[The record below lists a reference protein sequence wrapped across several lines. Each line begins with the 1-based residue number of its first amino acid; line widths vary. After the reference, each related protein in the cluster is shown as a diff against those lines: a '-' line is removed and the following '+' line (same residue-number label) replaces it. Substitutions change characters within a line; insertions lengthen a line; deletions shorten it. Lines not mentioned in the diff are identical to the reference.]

1 MSAVFLNECPLKIQI
16 IKQKSFCQSSLIE
29 SSRKMHFMF
38 TEISLLDIE
47 ERKNIQPAAK
57 NSQVGKN
64 AN

>member
-16 IKQKSFCQSSLIE
+16 IKQKSFCQSSLIA

-47 ERKNIQPAAK
+47 ERENVQPAAK